1 MKILVIDDHPLFLDG
16 LLQVLLQLDPDVAA
30 VQVTN
35 AEAALERLTTDQ
47 DFQLIL
53 VDIGMPGM
61 DGLDLL
67 KTLAEREL
75 WIPAVV
81 ISAHDNPRSI
91 TRALDAGALGFIPKS
106 FGAEEL
112 LGALQKVLKGEI
124 FLPESVKRHIRQLRP
139 AEGNVQAGAGHQH
152 GVTPRQIR
160 VLELLAKGFSNR
172 KIALAMNLSEHTV
185 KSHLKTLFAALNA
198 DNRTACVHKAEQLGL
213 ILKAAVD
220 SASTDD

>member
-1 MKILVIDDHPLFLDG
+1 
-16 LLQVLLQLDPDVAA
+16 
-30 VQVTN
+30 
-35 AEAALERLTTDQ
+35 
-47 DFQLIL
+47 
-53 VDIGMPGM
+53 
-61 DGLDLL
+61 
-67 KTLAEREL
+67 L

-81 ISAHDNPRSI
+81 ISAHDNLRII

-106 FGAEEL
+106 FGAEQL

-124 FLPESVKRHIRQLRP
+124 FLPETVRRHIRQLRP
-139 AEGNVQAGAGHQH
+139 ADTHVSTAGHEH

-160 VLELLAKGFSNR
+160 VLELLAKGYSNR

-213 ILKAAVD
+213 IFKSAVD
-220 SASTDD
+220 SASADN